1 MKSPICLSWILPI
14 CLIGLAACSR
24 REEPPPPSSSPLP
37 APAVAD
43 PLRSATPPA
52 PAPATPETPAA
63 AAGADLNQVAQNAA
77 AFEDMVDSL
86 RTFAGEDVELNAAT
100 LDLDAFVRGKSERDL
115 LAFAEGAQEKTP
127 YAALQVLD
135 YLLTHSADPKI
146 RMKAAAR
153 FGDVASEYG
162 DAQDRR
168 RGHECFDMLTG
179 LRGDESFVAVLSPGE
194 RNELLT
200 AMQRLALRLSL
211 PPSAYLQMAAVYRDH
226 PTSAEDLTYA
236 DWFEAMGLLRTGKE
250 EDLPRMVACFRA
262 IRERGVYGS
271 YFASQK
277 SIDRW
282 LSMSD
287 EQIREDL
294 ARMQKIA
301 AAAQAENPDYRS
313 LLKRQAEPDRP
324 PQKE

>member
-1 MKSPICLSWILPI
+1 MSLIWMLPLG
-14 CLIGLAACSR
+14 LIGLTACSR
-24 REEPPPPSSSPLP
+24 REEPPPPAAASQP
-37 APAVAD
+37 APAMAE
-43 PLRSATPPA
+43 PIRSATPAAA
-52 PAPATPETPAA
+52 PAIPEAPAA
-63 AAGADLNQVAQNAA
+63 AAGADLEKVAEQAA
-77 AFEDMVDSL
+77 AFENMVDSL

-100 LDLDAFVRGKSERDL
+100 ADLDALVRGKSDRDL
-115 LAFAEGAQEKTP
+115 LKFAAGAQDKSP

-153 FGDVASEYG
+153 FGDVASDYG
-162 DAQDRR
+162 NAQDRQ
-168 RGHECFDMLTG
+168 RGHECFDLLAD

-200 AMQRLALRLSL
+200 SMQRLALRLSL
-211 PPSAYLQMAAVYRDH
+211 PPSAYQQMADVYREH

-250 EDLPRMVACFRA
+250 ENLPRMIACFRA

-271 YFASQK
+271 TFASQQ

-287 EQIREDL
+287 EQIKEDL
-294 ARMQKIA
+294 ARMQKMA

-313 LLKRQAEPDRP
+313 MLKRLAGSNRT

>member
-1 MKSPICLSWILPI
+1 MSLIWMLPLG
-14 CLIGLAACSR
+14 LIGLAACSR
-24 REEPPPPSSSPLP
+24 REEVPPPASASQP
-37 APAVAD
+37 APAMAE
-43 PLRSATPPA
+43 PLRSS
-52 PAPATPETPAA
+52 TPAA
-63 AAGADLNQVAQNAA
+63 AAPAFLEAPAASAGADLEKVAEQSA
-77 AFEDMVDSL
+77 AFENMVDSL

-100 LDLDAFVRGKSERDL
+100 ADLDALVRGKSDRDL
-115 LAFAEGAQEKTP
+115 LKFAAGAQDKSP

-153 FGDVASEYG
+153 FGDVASDYG
-162 DAQDRR
+162 NAQDRQ
-168 RGHECFDMLTG
+168 RGHECFDLLAD

-200 AMQRLALRLSL
+200 SMQRLLLRLSL
-211 PPSAYLQMAAVYRDH
+211 PPSAYQQMADVYRDH

-250 EDLPRMVACFRA
+250 ENSTRMIACFRA

-277 SIDRW
+277 SIDYW

-287 EQIREDL
+287 EQIKEDF
-294 ARMQKIA
+294 ARMQKMA
-301 AAAQAENPDYRS
+301 AAAQAKTPDFRS
-313 LLKRQAEPDRP
+313 MLKRLAGSNRA

>member
-1 MKSPICLSWILPI
+1 MSLIWMLPLG
-14 CLIGLAACSR
+14 LIGLTACSR
-24 REEPPPPSSSPLP
+24 REEPPPPAAVSQP
-37 APAVAD
+37 APAMAE
-43 PLRSATPPA
+43 PLRSATPAAAA
-52 PAPATPETPAA
+52 PAIPEAPAA
-63 AAGADLNQVAQNAA
+63 AAGADLEKVAEQAA
-77 AFEDMVDSL
+77 AFENMVDSL

-100 LDLDAFVRGKSERDL
+100 ADLDALVRGKSDRDL
-115 LAFAEGAQEKTP
+115 LKFAAGAQDKSP

-153 FGDVASEYG
+153 FGDVASDYG
-162 DAQDRR
+162 NAQDRQ
-168 RGHECFDMLTG
+168 RGHECFDLLAD
-179 LRGDESFVAVLSPGE
+179 LRGDERFVAVLSPGE

-200 AMQRLALRLSL
+200 SMQRLALRLSL
-211 PPSAYLQMAAVYRDH
+211 PPSAYQQMADVYREH

-250 EDLPRMVACFRA
+250 ENLPRMIACFRA

-271 YFASQK
+271 TFASQQ

-287 EQIREDL
+287 EQIKEDL
-294 ARMQKIA
+294 ARMQKMA
-301 AAAQAENPDYRS
+301 AAAQAETPDYRS
-313 LLKRQAEPDRP
+313 MLKRLAGSNRT

>member
-1 MKSPICLSWILPI
+1 MSLIWMLPLG
-14 CLIGLAACSR
+14 LIGLAACSR
-24 REEPPPPSSSPLP
+24 HEEPPPPASASQP
-37 APAVAD
+37 APAMVE
-43 PLRSATPPA
+43 PLRSASLPASTPAIPEA
-52 PAPATPETPAA
+52 PAAS
-63 AAGADLNQVAQNAA
+63 AGADLEKVAEQSA
-77 AFEDMVDSL
+77 AFENMVDSL

-100 LDLDAFVRGKSERDL
+100 ADLDALVRGKSDRDL
-115 LAFAEGAQEKTP
+115 LKFAAGAQDKSP

-162 DAQDRR
+162 NAQDRQ
-168 RGHECFDMLTG
+168 RGHECFDLLAD
-179 LRGDESFVAVLSPGE
+179 LRGDERFVAVFLPGE

-200 AMQRLALRLSL
+200 SMQRLALRLSL
-211 PPSAYLQMAAVYRDH
+211 PPSAYQQMADVYRDH

-236 DWFEAMGLLRTGKE
+236 DWFEAMGLLRTDKE
-250 EDLPRMVACFRA
+250 ENSTRMIACFRA

-277 SIDRW
+277 SIDYW

-287 EQIREDL
+287 EQIKEDF
-294 ARMQKIA
+294 ARMHKIA
-301 AAAQAENPDYRS
+301 AASQAESPDFRS
-313 LLKRQAEPDRP
+313 MLKRLAGSNRA

>member
-1 MKSPICLSWILPI
+1 MIPKRFLRRFRPLWPCAAVGASLL
-14 CLIGLAACSR
+14 LVAAACSR
-24 REEPPPPSSSPLP
+24 REEPTPPPR
-37 APAVAD
+37 APAA
-43 PLRSATPPA
+43 SQ
-52 PAPATPETPAA
+52 PAA
-63 AAGADLNQVAQNAA
+63 AAAPAIPEAPAASAGADLEKVAEQSA
-77 AFEDMVDSL
+77 AFENMVDSL

-100 LDLDAFVRGKSERDL
+100 ADLDALVRGKSDRDL
-115 LAFAEGAQEKTP
+115 LKFAAGAQDKSP

-153 FGDVASEYG
+153 FGDVASDYG
-162 DAQDRR
+162 NAQDRQ
-168 RGHECFDMLTG
+168 RGHECFDLLAD

-200 AMQRLALRLSL
+200 SMQRLALRLSL
-211 PPSAYLQMAAVYRDH
+211 PPSAYQQMADVYRRQ

-250 EDLPRMVACFRA
+250 ENSTRMIACFRA

-277 SIDRW
+277 SIDYW

-287 EQIREDL
+287 EQIKEDF
-294 ARMQKIA
+294 ARMQKMA
-301 AAAQAENPDYRS
+301 AAAQAKTPDFRS
-313 LLKRQAEPDRP
+313 MLKRLAESNRA